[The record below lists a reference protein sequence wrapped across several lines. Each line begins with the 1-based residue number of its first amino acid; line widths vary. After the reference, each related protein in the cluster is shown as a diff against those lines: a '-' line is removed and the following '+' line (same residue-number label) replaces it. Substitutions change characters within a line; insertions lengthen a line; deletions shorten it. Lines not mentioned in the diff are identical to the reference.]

1 MWAFQTF
8 SHGPLNLLYVADLVV
23 VGSQDDGK
31 TCMVLFCGIS
41 LCSVVVVVA
50 VVVVGR
56 SAPRAAFS
64 VSHPFLL
71 HSLFL
76 SFLFI
81 FPF

>member
-1 MWAFQTF
+1 M
-8 SHGPLNLLYVADLVV
+8 HGALLW
-23 VGSQDDGK
+23 
-31 TCMVLFCGIS
+31 GIS
-41 LCSVVVVVA
+41 LCSVVVVVVVA

>member
-1 MWAFQTF
+1 M
-8 SHGPLNLLYVADLVV
+8 HGALLW
-23 VGSQDDGK
+23 
-31 TCMVLFCGIS
+31 GIS
-41 LCSVVVVVA
+41 LCSVVVVVVA

-64 VSHPFLL
+64 VSRPFLL